1 MATIARESAGIRIE
15 VRPQRLRAKRVLR
28 ISGYTFDAFDV
39 ITAVLHQD
47 GLRGRGEA
55 AGVYYHHETPEV
67 MLAQI
72 ESVRAALSEGI
83 DRMQLLELLP
93 PGGARNALDCALWEL
108 EAQRT
113 GRHVRE
119 LAGVGKPKP
128 LRCTYTIGANDP
140 AAMAAQARAWPDAV
154 AIKLKLTGVEED
166 AARVRAVRAARPD
179 VWLMVDANQGFTPDS
194 FDRLLP
200 VLIEASVQLVE
211 QPFPVGRDAD
221 MDGLD
226 SPIRIA
232 ADESFQDHHDLE
244 RIAYHYD
251 VVNIKLDKCGGL
263 TEALAIAAQARQ
275 RGLGLMVGNMWGT
288 SLAMAPAFV
297 LGQLCDVVDLD
308 GPLQLADDPPP
319 RVRYENGCV
328 DCPDKV
334 WGAPPAG

>member
-154 AIKLKLTGVEED
+154 AIKLKLTGVEEN
-166 AARVRAVRAARPD
+166 AGRVRAVRAARPD
-179 VWLMVDANQGFTPDS
+179 VWLMVDANQGFSRDS
-194 FDRLLP
+194 FKEALP
-200 VLIEASVQLVE
+200 AFVAAQVAVVE
-211 QPFPVGRDAD
+211 QPFPVGREDWL
-221 MDGLD
+221 DGLD
-226 SPIRIA
+226 CPIPIA
-232 ADESFQDHHDLE
+232 ADESVQDYDDL
-244 RIAYHYD
+244 RN
-251 VVNIKLDKCGGL
+251 VVG
-263 TEALAIAAQARQ
+263 
-275 RGLGLMVGNMWGT
+275 
-288 SLAMAPAFV
+288 
-297 LGQLCDVVDLD
+297 
-308 GPLQLADDPPP
+308 
-319 RVRYENGCV
+319 RVRIIN
-328 DCPDKV
+328 
-334 WGAPPAG
+334 